1 MSQFVFAEP
10 QSRIAMPV
18 RRNDRP
24 FSAFG
29 VAMQSPPPL
38 RKRIISRLRF
48 ALVFVK
54 TSACFAPEHLAVAQ
68 PKQDGGNLIAPPVGF
83 LECVANIDGDIDA
96 DFIDE
101 SQWTHPHPPLHKG
114 TVDFVRV
121 HAAFEKFGSVEQIRK
136 QNAVDEKT
144 RT

>member
-24 FSAFG
+24 FSAFWL
-29 VAMQSPPPL
+29 AMQSTPPL
-38 RKRIISRLRF
+38 PERIVRRLRF
-48 ALVFVK
+48 AFVFIK

-68 PKQDGGNLIAPPVGF
+68 PKQDGGNVIAPPVGF
-83 LECVANIDGDIDA
+83 LKCVANIDRDIDA

-101 SQWTHPHPPLHKG
+101 TQWTHRHPPLHKRL
-114 TVDFVRV
+114 VD
-121 HAAFEKFGSVEQIRK
+121 
-136 QNAVDEKT
+136 
-144 RT
+144 

>member
-1 MSQFVFAEP
+1 
-10 QSRIAMPV
+10 MPV

-29 VAMQSPPPL
+29 VAMQSAPPM
-38 RKRIISRLRF
+38 RERIVIRLRF

-68 PKQDGGNLIAPPVGF
+68 PKQEGGNVIAPPVGF
-83 LECVANIDGDIDA
+83 LKCVANIDRDIDA

-101 SQWTHPHPPLHKG
+101 MQWTPRHGPLHTS
-114 TVDFVRV
+114 TVHFLCL
-121 HAAFEKFGSVEQIRK
+121 HAAFETFSG
-136 QNAVDEKT
+136 
-144 RT
+144 